1 MFDIMPYRAC
11 LCPIL
16 ALFVPV
22 CLQDVS
28 DVFKVLSNDNTTLRH
43 AAAEL
48 VVQLLEDQGRASIQA
63 AAEALQV
70 GAELA

>member
-1 MFDIMPYRAC
+1 M
-11 LCPIL
+11 
-16 ALFVPV
+16 PV